1 RTESPPKEENVTIG
15 PWLVK
20 FCKSEIRGKEEEDP
34 KSVFAFQE
42 LIMDSDSWS
51 ARLSSASKQYQSAL
65 QSRSEFPPIEINSL
79 VTDMFM
85 GFEEIDGDDDIR
97 EEFPC
102 PFCSDYF
109 DIVGLC
115 CHIDEE
121 HPVEAKNGVCPVCA
135 MRVGV
140 DMVAH
145 ITLQHGNIFK
155 ISFSYN
161 FLFVTHNRLTKQT
174 VNFVQWPSYLC
185 VRLCYSTLNSLTS
198 TYMQHKRKT
207 RKGGSHST
215 TLSLLRKE
223 LREGNLQSL
232 FGGSSCLVSSSNAA
246 PDPLLSSFILPM
258 ADDFGSVQ
266 PPFLTETSSAKK
278 SSTENVSERKVQPAA
293 PPLSVKDK
301 EEKAK
306 RCQFV
311 QGMLL
316 STILD
321 DGL

>member
-1 RTESPPKEENVTIG
+1 
-15 PWLVK
+15 
-20 FCKSEIRGKEEEDP
+20 
-34 KSVFAFQE
+34 
-42 LIMDSDSWS
+42 
-51 ARLSSASKQYQSAL
+51 
-65 QSRSEFPPIEINSL
+65 
-79 VTDMFM
+79 MFM
-85 GFEEIDGDDDIR
+85 GFEEFDGDDDIR

-102 PFCSDYF
+102 PFCSEYF

-155 ISFSYN
+155 
-161 FLFVTHNRLTKQT
+161 
-174 VNFVQWPSYLC
+174 
-185 VRLCYSTLNSLTS
+185 
-198 TYMQHKRKT
+198 MQRKRKS
-207 RKGGSHST
+207 RKSGAHS

-223 LREGNLQSL
+223 LREGNFQSL
-232 FGGSSCLVSSSNAA
+232 FGGSSCIVSSSNAA

-258 ADDFGSVQ
+258 GDDFVSGQHLFS
-266 PPFLTETSSAKK
+266 TETSSLKK
-278 SSTENVSERKVQPAA
+278 SSEEKVSERNVQSS
-293 PPLSVKDK
+293 PLSIKDK

-306 RCQFV
+306 RCEFV
-311 QGMLL
+311 HGLLL

-321 DGL
+321 DNL

>member
-1 RTESPPKEENVTIG
+1 
-15 PWLVK
+15 
-20 FCKSEIRGKEEEDP
+20 
-34 KSVFAFQE
+34 
-42 LIMDSDSWS
+42 MDGDSWS
-51 ARLSSASKQYQSAL
+51 ARLSSASRRYQSAL
-65 QSRSEFPPIEINSL
+65 QSRS
-79 VTDMFM
+79 DMFM

-102 PFCSDYF
+102 PFCSEYF

-145 ITLQHGNIFK
+145 ITLQHGSIFK
-155 ISFSYN
+155 
-161 FLFVTHNRLTKQT
+161 
-174 VNFVQWPSYLC
+174 
-185 VRLCYSTLNSLTS
+185 
-198 TYMQHKRKT
+198 MQRKRKT
-207 RKGGSHST
+207 RKSGAHS

-232 FGGSSCLVSSSNAA
+232 FGNSSCLLSSSNAA
-246 PDPLLSSFILPM
+246 PDPLLSQFILPM
-258 ADDFGSVQ
+258 ADDFVSM
-266 PPFLTETSSAKK
+266 PPFSTETSSAKK
-278 SSTENVSERKVQPAA
+278 SSDEKVSERNVQS
-293 PPLSVKDK
+293 PPLSIKDK
-301 EEKAK
+301 EEKTK
-306 RCQFV
+306 RCAFV

>member
-1 RTESPPKEENVTIG
+1 
-15 PWLVK
+15 
-20 FCKSEIRGKEEEDP
+20 
-34 KSVFAFQE
+34 
-42 LIMDSDSWS
+42 MDGDSWS
-51 ARLSSASKQYQSAL
+51 ARLSTASRRYQNAL
-65 QSRSEFPPIEINSL
+65 QSRS
-79 VTDMFM
+79 DMFM
-85 GFEEIDGDDDIR
+85 GFEEFDGDDDIR

-102 PFCSDYF
+102 PFCSEYF

-140 DMVAH
+140 DM
-145 ITLQHGNIFK
+145 IDQIEDFTQ
-155 ISFSYN
+155 
-161 FLFVTHNRLTKQT
+161 
-174 VNFVQWPSYLC
+174 C
-185 VRLCYSTLNSLTS
+185 LNSLTS
-198 TYMQHKRKT
+198 NYMQRKRKT
-207 RKGGSHST
+207 RNGGAHS

-232 FGGSSCLVSSSNAA
+232 FGGSSCILSSSNAA

-258 ADDFGSVQ
+258 ADDFVSVQ
-266 PPFLTETSSAKK
+266 PHFSIETSSAKK
-278 SSTENVSERKVQPAA
+278 SIDERLSERNVPS
-293 PPLSVKDK
+293 PPLSIKDK
-301 EEKAK
+301 EEKTK
-306 RCQFV
+306 RCAFV

>member
-1 RTESPPKEENVTIG
+1 
-15 PWLVK
+15 
-20 FCKSEIRGKEEEDP
+20 
-34 KSVFAFQE
+34 
-42 LIMDSDSWS
+42 MDGDSWS
-51 ARLSSASKQYQSAL
+51 ARLSSASKRYQSAL
-65 QSRSEFPPIEINSL
+65 QSRS
-79 VTDMFM
+79 DMFM

-102 PFCSDYF
+102 PFCSEYF

-155 ISFSYN
+155 
-161 FLFVTHNRLTKQT
+161 
-174 VNFVQWPSYLC
+174 
-185 VRLCYSTLNSLTS
+185 
-198 TYMQHKRKT
+198 MQRKRKT
-207 RKGGSHST
+207 RKSGAHS

-223 LREGNLQSL
+223 LREGNFQSL
-232 FGGSSCLVSSSNAA
+232 FGGSSCIVSSSNAA

-258 ADDFGSVQ
+258 ADDFVSAQ
-266 PPFLTETSSAKK
+266 PQFSPETSSVKK
-278 SSTENVSERKVQPAA
+278 KTEQKVSERNVQSSPF
-293 PPLSVKDK
+293 SIKDQ

-306 RCQFV
+306 RCEFV
-311 QGMLL
+311 HGLLL

-321 DGL
+321 DKL